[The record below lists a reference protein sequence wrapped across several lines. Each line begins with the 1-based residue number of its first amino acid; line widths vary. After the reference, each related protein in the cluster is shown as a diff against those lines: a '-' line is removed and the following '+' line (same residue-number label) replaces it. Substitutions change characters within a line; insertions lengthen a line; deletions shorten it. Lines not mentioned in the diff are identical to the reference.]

1 MSGGKASEKQ
11 TQDTSALDDDLRA
24 PRHTHRVANA
34 LKDDMPIRN
43 TQPGGESRKQAAEQR
58 KKARTTA
65 ERASEPPPESPPEL
79 AADAFTAALTAA
91 PAEDWGRT
99 WAADR
104 TRHSH

>member
-11 TQDTSALDDDLRA
+11 TQDTSAHDHDLHA
-24 PRHTHRVANA
+24 PHHTHRHANA
-34 LKDDMPIRN
+34 LKDDMPIGN
-43 TQPGGESRKQAAEQR
+43 KQPGGESRKQAAEQR

-65 ERASEPPPESPPEL
+65 ERASEPPPEPPL
-79 AADAFTAALTAA
+79 ADFPFTAALTAV

-104 TRHSH
+104 TCL

>member
-65 ERASEPPPESPPEL
+65 ERANEPPPEPPPEL
-79 AADAFTAALTAA
+79 AADAFTAALTAV